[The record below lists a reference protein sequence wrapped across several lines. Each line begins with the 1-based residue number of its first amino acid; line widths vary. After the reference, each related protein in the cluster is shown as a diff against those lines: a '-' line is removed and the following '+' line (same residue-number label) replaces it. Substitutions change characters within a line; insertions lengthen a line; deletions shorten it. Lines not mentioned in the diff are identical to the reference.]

1 MRMGFGDVE
10 YDYVQDDNAWIYI
23 YTVYTYTCIYI
34 YIYTHTFMHAYQL
47 IIYMCIYQITSY
59 HLISCVYIYIDIY
72 IHIHTY
78 QHVHT
83 YVYMYITLIQT
94 ATKKTLSTSDLGLR
108 FDPKIRK
115 LHQTPN
121 LFRGSFEGTTR
132 CPRWGFSVQGLGLFR
147 FCFSGFRV
155 AGFRAQN
162 PEPPSSGSKLLSSD
176 IK

>member
-1 MRMGFGDVE
+1 MRG
-10 YDYVQDDNAWIYI
+10 YIYI
-23 YTVYTYTCIYI
+23 HIYIHMYIHIYIHTHIHARILAYHIHVYISDHLIPSHIMCIYI
-34 YIYTHTFMHAYQL
+34 HRY
-47 IIYMCIYQITSY
+47 
-59 HLISCVYIYIDIY
+59 IY